1 MEVHPFLCDAATVR
15 EGLLHILGAGI
26 TRINRPVYP
35 APLGAAVA
43 MMLLLGPTESDRD
56 HTLDVSVQSS
66 DGAELAKIEGGFRGD
81 RPPDVESDET
91 VAVPVVLGL
100 HNVEVPGPGSYRIEI
115 VIDGQRMSALAFVAV
130 PVETI

>member
-43 MMLLLGPTESDRD
+43 MMLLLDHTESDRD
-56 HTLDVSVQSS
+56 HTLDVRIHGSE
-66 DGAELAKIEGGFRGD
+66 GAEVAKVEGGFRGD
-81 RPPDVESDET
+81 RAPDVESDEAI
-91 VAVPVVLGL
+91 AVPVVLGL
-100 HNVEVPGPGSYRIEI
+100 HGIELPAPGSYRIEI
-115 VIDGQRMSALAFVAV
+115 AVDGQRMSTLTFVAV
-130 PVETI
+130 PVETL